1 MPLVG
6 SCHPE
11 FGYLCPSSG
20 LRRNLRLIVV
30 AGAFG
35 FIVGAATVGFRS
47 AHQDTNA
54 LHALAFADPELNA
67 VSGEKAGAA
76 IAPAKVEPMPLP
88 ATPTSACRDATQQL
102 GDDCRFGRT
111 RKHRMVRVPTE
122 RPTTGGIP
130 IGRAEP
136 APAAEMPIAEQG
148 STERARVWVDPM
160 KSKQTAEGAPDA
172 PMPVRAARAAS
183 HKVRRAAN
191 RNPSVRHN
199 DSVYASSRGGEY
211 EYRRGG
217 YYGSGA
223 RMVFW

>member
-1 MPLVG
+1 MPFPGKKQVRRLRQQRSSRCRCQRRQRPLV
-6 SCHPE
+6 E
-11 FGYLCPSSG
+11 MRPSSLG
-20 LRRNLRLIVV
+20 M
-30 AGAFG
+30 
-35 FIVGAATVGFRS
+35 TV
-47 AHQDTNA
+47 
-54 LHALAFADPELNA
+54 
-67 VSGEKAGAA
+67 
-76 IAPAKVEPMPLP
+76 
-88 ATPTSACRDATQQL
+88 ACRDATQQL
-102 GDDCRFGRT
+102 GDDSCQFGRI

-148 STERARVWVDPM
+148 STKTARVWVDPV
-160 KSKQTAEGAPDA
+160 KSKQAAEAAPDA
-172 PMPVRAARAAS
+172 PMPVRSAEGKAARPAS

-191 RNPSVRHN
+191 GNPSVRHN
-199 DSVYASSRGGEY
+199 NSVYASSPGGEY